1 MSTLEELRAVIDHI
15 TACTKDPD
23 AWRRGLTPADLTVLP
38 ITVVDAVAA
47 SSLLATIKA
56 NHPDLFDPRTGVR
69 VTPAPPS
76 TGPPPGQVGVGADAM
91 KAAEDALAR
100 QNSATADLDLHV
112 VGAILNAHSQSE
124 RGSERLR
131 QLQDEIRNAVQA
143 RTDLDTPAGA
153 RDFQRYLIDK
163 LRQIGAVVDAAS
175 LDSGSRAAL
184 LSAWTELYRSA
195 DRIGEV
201 QGEATGRS
209 SADAGPDGPASS
221 DSGLPVYGADL
232 PDTYGAEPDGDYR
245 LPETDR
251 AATVIGNTPAQ
262 ATPFDTK
269 SVAAL
274 PLSGWGAPPSSSGPA
289 ALPRPDLLSESAI
302 PGEQRRWAGI
312 GDSAPEPLFDAEQGD
327 TEGLSDEPASTD
339 GTEPTDGGE
348 GTDGV
353 EPSDAASDAA
363 TAVLLPDG
371 STATTRSVAIADAIR
386 ATLAG
391 TPIPEAFAAQGIT
404 VPPPGNVVPH
414 PVEPGRVVAGDVGM
428 FTDRQ
433 ALAVDAERAWFGG
446 RIQPVAA
453 VSGPSFLGWLH
464 PPAPST
470 GAPDAAPTGTA
481 SSSPSTA
488 SSPTRSANLPDTA
501 R

>member
-1 MSTLEELRAVIDHI
+1 MSTLEELRAVIDHV

-23 AWRRGLTPADLTVLP
+23 AWRQGLTPADLTVLP
-38 ITVVDAVAA
+38 ITILDSAA
-47 SSLLATIKA
+47 AGNLLATIKA

-69 VTPAPPS
+69 VTPAPSS

-100 QNSATADLDLHV
+100 QNSVTADLDLHV

-131 QLQDEIRNAVQA
+131 LLQDEIRNAVQA

-163 LRQIGAVVDAAS
+163 LRQIGAVVDAAN

-184 LSAWTELYRSA
+184 LSAWIELYRSA
-195 DRIGEV
+195 DRIGVV

-209 SADAGPDGPASS
+209 SAEAGPDGPASS

-232 PDTYGAEPDGDYR
+232 PDSYGAEPNGDYR
-245 LPETDR
+245 LPESDR
-251 AATVIGNTPAQ
+251 AATVVGHTPAP
-262 ATPFDTK
+262 ATPRDTK

-274 PLSGWGAPPSSSGPA
+274 PLSGWSAPSSSSGPA
-289 ALPRPDLLSESAI
+289 ALPRPELLSESAI
-302 PGEQRRWAGI
+302 PGQQRRWGGA
-312 GDSAPEPLFDAEQGD
+312 GDSAPEPLLD
-327 TEGLSDEPASTD
+327 TEPADTAGLTDEPASI
-339 GTEPTDGGE
+339 EPTDGGE
-348 GTDGV
+348 GTDGL
-353 EPSDAASDAA
+353 EPTDVAPDAA
-363 TAVLLPDG
+363 TTVLLPDG

-386 ATLAG
+386 ATLSG
-391 TPIPEAFAAQGIT
+391 TPIPEAFGAQGIT

-414 PVEPGRVVAGDVGM
+414 PVQPGRVGAGDVGM

-433 ALAVDAERAWFGG
+433 ALALDAERAWFGG

-470 GAPDAAPTGTA
+470 SAPDAAPTGTA
-481 SSSPSTA
+481 ASSPSTT
-488 SSPTRSANLPDTA
+488 SSPTRPANLPDTA